1 MSPTPAGRIERGETK
16 EQVVGSQKCV
26 GLEQSDLCTECVGWR
41 RQGYAEGLASSFSG
55 IFKDTSCV
63 FLSHPEPGQG
73 KEALTGTQSWNP
85 GHVTES

>member
-41 RQGYAEGLASSFSG
+41 RQGYAEGLASSFSPG
-55 IFKDTSCV
+55 FSRTQAVC
-63 FLSHPEPGQG
+63 FSHILNLAKAKRHSLEHSP
-73 KEALTGTQSWNP
+73 GTQ
-85 GHVTES
+85 GM